1 VFNQRD
7 MNEGCCGESWP
18 DAVNKICFGQYLGYD
33 LVRLPEYTPS
43 FKGIFYL
50 KQKFNVQIEKIVH

>member
-1 VFNQRD
+1 

-18 DAVNKICFGQYLGYD
+18 DAVNKICLGQYLGYD